1 MLPKSGVVLT
11 QFDTNIWKGPLCHL
25 ACSGAFF
32 MVSFAGEHGRS
43 DLAEYLDEGGIRRVR
58 GDAKSRCIAWLD
70 TRVLETRAALTPPG
84 HVVVG
89 PDARERVAR
98 ACQASVEPEPIPAE
112 RTLDVGWY
120 VVADAVLAAIGV
132 RG

>member
-1 MLPKSGVVLT
+1 MGETIVLPKSGVVLT

-70 TRVLETRAALTPPG
+70 ARVLETRAALTPPG
-84 HVVVG
+84 HVLVG
-89 PDARERVAR
+89 PDARERIAEALVI
-98 ACQASVEPEPIPAE
+98 ASEGHTVTDWQREQ
-112 RTLDVGWY
+112 
-120 VVADAVLAAIGV
+120 ADAVLAAIGV